1 MQIDRLI
8 QIIFLLL
15 RHENITAKQLAEELH
30 VSTRTIYRDINTL
43 SITGIPITSQKGYRG
58 GLSLLEGFSLDKSYF
73 TKEEQGNIIQA
84 LQILKSSNY
93 PDADKTLN
101 KVAGLFSHT
110 LQSEWLEI
118 DFSYWGSPEKERL
131 HMTALERAVINKYVI
146 TFTYC
151 NSELTVTEQTVE
163 PLKLVFKSHSWYLI
177 AFSRR
182 RQDIRT
188 YKLSRIRDL
197 QITDQLFDRQLP
209 ADFSLTPA
217 YREEYDIPLFK
228 LHFSEKIAY
237 KVYDEFQ
244 EKYITKLEDGT
255 LEVNFRFQLSDW
267 TFLYLL
273 SFGEYVEIVAP
284 VEARM
289 LMKEKARKILAMY

>member
-43 SITGIPITSQKGYRG
+43 SIAGIPITSQKGYRG

>member
-1 MQIDRLI
+1 
-8 QIIFLLL
+8 
-15 RHENITAKQLAEELH
+15 
-30 VSTRTIYRDINTL
+30 
-43 SITGIPITSQKGYRG
+43 
-58 GLSLLEGFSLDKSYF
+58 
-73 TKEEQGNIIQA
+73 
-84 LQILKSSNY
+84 
-93 PDADKTLN
+93 
-101 KVAGLFSHT
+101 
-110 LQSEWLEI
+110 
-118 DFSYWGSPEKERL
+118 
-131 HMTALERAVINKYVI
+131 MTALERAVLNKYVI

-182 RQDIRT
+182 REEIRT

-217 YREEYDIPLFK
+217 NKEEYDIPLFK

-273 SFGEYVEIVAP
+273 SFGEYVEIVVP